1 VKREGLGGVGSGANE
16 TTEFSAWEQGVPAAI
31 RGDTLWRMEA
41 YRLAPYAADTAWGD
55 ATVLLRDLR
64 TRSLADQLYRAVC
77 SVGANIAEGY
87 SRGTG
92 RDGAHFYQYALGS
105 AREGRD
111 WYYKARH
118 ALGEETT
125 QRQALLTQI
134 IRLLLRMV
142 PEQRG
147 HSLCEPASAYHTG
160 DEPVPS
166 SPDT

>member
-1 VKREGLGGVGSGANE
+1 MGSGANK
-16 TTEFSAWEQGVPAAI
+16 TTEFSAWEQGVPVAI

-41 YRLAPYAADTAWGD
+41 YRLALYAADTAWED

-92 RDGAHFYQYALGS
+92 RDRAHFYQYALGS

-111 WYYKARH
+111 WYYRARH
-118 ALGEETT
+118 ALGEGITA
-125 QRQALLTQI
+125 QRLAVLTQI
-134 IRLLLRMV
+134 VRLLLRMV
-142 PEQRG
+142 PDQRG
-147 HSLCEPASAYHTG
+147 HSLHEPAPDYHTG
-160 DEPVPS
+160 DEPPANT
-166 SPDT
+166 PDT

>member
-1 VKREGLGGVGSGANE
+1 MGSGANE
-16 TTEFSAWEQGVPAAI
+16 TAEFSDWEQGVPAAI

-41 YRLAPYAADTAWGD
+41 YRLALYAADTAWED

-77 SVGANIAEGY
+77 SIGANIAEGY

-92 RDGAHFYQYALGS
+92 RDRAHFYQYALGS

-111 WYYKARH
+111 WYYKARR

-125 QRQALLTQI
+125 TQRLALLTQI

-142 PEQRG
+142 PDQRG
-147 HSLCEPASAYHTG
+147 RSLREPASAYHTG
-160 DEPVPS
+160 EEPVPNS
-166 SPDT
+166 GDT